1 MSKFIEVT
9 TRAKMLINTN
19 EIVSVEPTEYFN
31 GNPSCMITLI
41 HTTKRCTEGRKIITK
56 ETYDEVKQMIMED

>member
-9 TRAKMLINTN
+9 TKAKMLINTN
-19 EIVSVEPTEYFN
+19 EIACVEPTEDFN
-31 GNPSCMITLI
+31 DNSSCMITLI

-56 ETYDEVKQMIMED
+56 ETYEEVKKLIQG